1 MIFTEKNYKPMTAKT
16 KKKISKKPGRN
27 NKYYL
32 KNRRAILEQLKEKYK
47 KDKKFRAKVKKYYS
61 EKYHTDEEYHKKT
74 LEAARNRY
82 HTDPEYRQKTIE
94 RTRKRHAMLR
104 RSAKSKKR

>member
-1 MIFTEKNYKPMTAKT
+1 M
-16 KKKISKKPGRN
+16 
-27 NKYYL
+27 
-32 KNRRAILEQLKEKYK
+32 
-47 KDKKFRAKVKKYYS
+47 KKYYS

-104 RSAKSKKR
+104 RSAKKTKKR